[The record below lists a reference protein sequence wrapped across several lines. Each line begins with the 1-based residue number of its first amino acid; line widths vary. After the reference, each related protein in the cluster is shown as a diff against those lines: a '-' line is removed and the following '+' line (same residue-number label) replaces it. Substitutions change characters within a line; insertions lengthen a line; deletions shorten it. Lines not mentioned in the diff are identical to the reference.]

1 MTRDERGFALLL
13 VLWGLVLLSLIVT
26 GMASAGR
33 VEAQLTFNLRAAAEA
48 EVVADGAVYQAV
60 LGLLRGEGEGASELR
75 LPDATVALLVA
86 DESGKVNP
94 NAAEPELL
102 AALLRALDADARTAD
117 GVAAAIA
124 DWRFPGDAARPGGA
138 RLREYRAAGR
148 DYGPPGAPFR
158 SLDELGL
165 VLGMTPALL
174 ARALPHLSLYAGAEP
189 DLAAA
194 DPVVRRAVRA
204 LTGVPPPAQRQAPDR
219 PRTVTIVAD
228 AVRDGGGR
236 FTRRAVVALRS
247 GDALF
252 RIVEWGT
259 PLG

>member
-204 LTGVPPPAQRQAPDR
+204 LTGVPPPAQRQAPDW

-252 RIVEWGT
+252 RVVEWGT